1 MLQRN
6 SSSISPSFLYH
17 SILSF
22 TQLQGPK
29 VEEDR
34 DKDSV
39 MPQVI
44 CFFALFFA
52 ETGASAL
59 GVARRS
65 SAFSCWS
72 FGSICSI

>member
-17 SILSF
+17 SILLF

-39 MPQVI
+39 MPQVM
-44 CFFALFFA
+44 CSFA
-52 ETGASAL
+52 GASLRELRLPRLA
-59 GVARRS
+59 
-65 SAFSCWS
+65 
-72 FGSICSI
+72 